1 MWIFLIMLVISLC
14 IIIPLAGGSNKF
26 YSEQLN
32 NYSLNGNIRVQIGN
46 VTSGNIFIL
55 SNNKELFFANPL
67 NKIFN
72 YINIK
77 DIIEIQL
84 QIKYEY
90 KGKARLVSLT
100 PQTNIVGKEIGS
112 VLTIITEN
120 NVYSVVAAKNEK
132 NNAMRLKALLE
143 KEMQKVNSD
152 T

>member
-132 NNAMRLKALLE
+132 NNAIRLKALLE